1 MSALSTHLILMIRPY
16 QFGFNPETAESN
28 AFQQQDDQSG
38 AKDIASRAQQE
49 FDQMVARLTEAG
61 VQVLVVEDT
70 PSPLKPDA
78 VFPNNWITLHDDGK
92 IITYPMQANARRQE
106 VREDIVDQ
114 LMSVYGFSSRLAFEK
129 DYPDGPFLEGTGSMI
144 LDRPNRV
151 VYACL
156 SPRTDRQV
164 LEEWCRQTGY
174 RPIAFRSVDSQGK
187 EIYHTNVMMALGND
201 YAVICLESIPD
212 PKDRQ
217 LVTDTRQSTG
227 KAIVEI
233 SLDQVN
239 QFAGNMLQVLNKNG
253 DPILVMSEQARQA
266 LHADQLERLEA
277 RAQVL
282 AIPLW
287 TIERIGGGSAR
298 CMMAE
303 IFPPKKVQ
311 SNHS

>member
-1 MSALSTHLILMIRPY
+1 
-16 QFGFNPETAESN
+16 
-28 AFQQQDDQSG
+28 
-38 AKDIASRAQQE
+38 
-49 FDQMVARLTEAG
+49 
-61 VQVLVVEDT
+61 
-70 PSPLKPDA
+70 
-78 VFPNNWITLHDDGK
+78 
-92 IITYPMQANARRQE
+92 
-106 VREDIVDQ
+106 
-114 LMSVYGFSSRLAFEK
+114 
-129 DYPDGPFLEGTGSMI
+129 MI

-217 LVTDTRQSTG
+217 LVTDTLQSTG

-277 RAQVL
+277 RAQV
-282 AIPLW
+282 PFPSG
-287 TIERIGGGSAR
+287 RSNGSA
-298 CMMAE
+298 AAV
-303 IFPPKKVQ
+303 PAA
-311 SNHS
+311 